1 MEMKKKRMFYTL
13 LVTLIVV
20 FSTTYAILMTL
31 ERTDY
36 RNYLQGEYSKNL
48 YELINSL
55 ENIEDNL
62 GKSAIASTK
71 EQSMMIFEDIFRHAT
86 AANDRL
92 NSLPIPINVSQ
103 ETSKFLSQVG
113 DYGYTLVKATSD
125 GRELSDEEYKTID
138 RLENQSYELKSQLN
152 NILADINQG
161 DVKWGE
167 IRKKVTGVL
176 AVGEQNEVSEKFKN
190 VRKQVLDYPALIYDG
205 PFSDNV
211 LEIKPKVNELK
222 EVSKEDAE
230 KAVRK
235 LYEKDKIESIQLRN
249 GEANT
254 RVTAYS
260 FDVILSGRE
269 KDENVVVE
277 VSKHGGKIIYLL
289 DNKGYDKP
297 TLDEKQA
304 AEIANKYL
312 ESIGYKD
319 LKPTYKLTYEDN
331 IIINY
336 VHVMED
342 VTIYPEQIKLKV
354 ALDNGAVKGIE
365 AEKFLIAYEADRKL
379 PVPKISKEEAQKAVS
394 KRLQV
399 KSIKL
404 AVIPTEN
411 NKEVLCYEFAG
422 TNNNDEFMVYVNA
435 ETGKPQRILKIV
447 NTPNGKL
454 TI

>member
-1 MEMKKKRMFYTL
+1 MEMTKKRMIYTL

-48 YELINSL
+48 YELINNL
-55 ENIEDNL
+55 ENIEDSL
-62 GKSAIASTK
+62 GKSAITNSK
-71 EQSMMIFEDIFRHAT
+71 EQSMMIFEDIYRHAT
-86 AANDRL
+86 SANDRL
-92 NSLPIPINVSQ
+92 NSLPIPIEVSQ
-103 ETSKFLSQVG
+103 ETTRFLSQVG

-125 GRELSDEEYKTID
+125 GRELTDEEYETIS
-138 RLENQSYELKSQLN
+138 RLEDQSYKLKAQLN
-152 NILADINQG
+152 NILAEINQG

-176 AVGEQNEVSEKFKN
+176 AIGEENEVSEKFKN

-222 EVSKEDAE
+222 EVSKEEAE
-230 KAVRK
+230 KTVRK
-235 LYEKDKIESIQLRN
+235 LFEKEKIESIKLRDR
-249 GEANT
+249 EANT
-254 RVTAYS
+254 RISSYS
-260 FDVILSGRE
+260 FDVTLSGRE
-269 KDENVVVE
+269 KNESVVVE
-277 VSKHGGKIIYLL
+277 VSKHGGKIVYLL
-289 DNKGYDKP
+289 DNKGYDRP
-297 TLDEKQA
+297 TIDEKKA
-304 AEIANKYL
+304 TEIANKYL
-312 ESIGYKD
+312 ESIGYKE
-319 LKPTYKLTYEDN
+319 LKPSYTLTYEDN
-331 IIINY
+331 MIINY
-336 VHVMED
+336 VRIMKD

-354 ALDNGAVKGIE
+354 SLDDGTIKGIE
-365 AEKFLIAYEADRKL
+365 AEKFLISHDPDRKQ
-379 PVPKISKEEAQKAVS
+379 PEPKISKEEAQKAVS

-404 AVIPTEN
+404 AIIPTED

-422 TNNNDEFMVYVNA
+422 TNNDDEFLVYINA
-435 ETGKPQRILKIV
+435 ETRKTQRILKVI

-454 TI
+454 TL